1 MKKKKYLLRNY
12 GHYYYDALY
21 NTASS
26 NVEIQQKEYRANKWK
41 CTILVSVNDLKSAIK
56 KGNNTLYEIAEEL
69 CVSEE
74 TIKFAYNYYKE
85 NSYI

>member
-1 MKKKKYLLRNY
+1 M
-12 GHYYYDALY
+12 
-21 NTASS
+21 
-26 NVEIQQKEYRANKWK
+26 
-41 CTILVSVNDLKSAIK
+41 LVSVNDLRNAIK
-56 KGNNTLYEIAEEL
+56 QGNHTLYEIAEEL